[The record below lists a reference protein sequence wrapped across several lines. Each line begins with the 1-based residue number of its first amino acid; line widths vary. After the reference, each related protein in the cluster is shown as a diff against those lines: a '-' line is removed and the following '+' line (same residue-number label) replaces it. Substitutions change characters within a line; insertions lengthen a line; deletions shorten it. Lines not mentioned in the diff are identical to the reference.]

1 MKHTKAEIF
10 THNLG
15 LKHTHF
21 FTADFETK
29 KIEELL
35 NQFAIEICERLLD
48 QSHEGYNLSS
58 GSYYKKSSVDDW
70 VIKDMIAELKEDNNK
85 YEEDGE

>member
-1 MKHTKAEIF
+1 MKNTKAEIF

-35 NQFAIEICERLLD
+35 NNFAIEVCEKLLEET
-48 QSHEGYNLSS
+48 HEGY
-58 GSYYKKSSVDDW
+58 YKEKVVDDW
-70 VIKDMIAELKEDNNK
+70 VIEDMMNRLKEDNSK
-85 YEEDGE
+85 YEEDEE

>member
-1 MKHTKAEIF
+1 MGKIDIKHTKAEIF

-35 NQFAIEICERLLD
+35 NDFAVGICERLLEET
-48 QSHEGYNLSS
+48 HEGYY
-58 GSYYKKSSVDDW
+58 GEKSVDDW
-70 VIKDMIAELKEDNNK
+70 VIEDMINELKEDNNK
-85 YEEDGE
+85 YKE

>member
-29 KIEELL
+29 KIEQLL
-35 NQFAIEICERLLD
+35 NDFAIEICERLLD
-48 QSHEGYNLSS
+48 EAHEGY
-58 GSYYKKSSVDDW
+58 YKEKSVDDW
-70 VIKDMIAELKEDNNK
+70 VIEGMIADLKEDNNK
-85 YEEDGE
+85 YEEDEE